1 MKTAGQDNAMH
12 DASRAKASRK
22 RGVVKDLA
30 ARKSADVKGGFVIDW
45 AAANPTRP
53 GEERGV
59 IAIIKPA
66 GGA

>member
-1 MKTAGQDNAMH
+1 MRK
-12 DASRAKASRK
+12 ASNIKASR
-22 RGVVKDLA
+22 RRNTTKDLA
-30 ARKSADVKGGFVIDW
+30 AQKAVKGGFVIDW
-45 AAANPTRP
+45 AAPKPSRP

>member
-1 MKTAGQDNAMH
+1 MRTVSKT
-12 DASRAKASRK
+12 RTSRK
-22 RGVVKDLA
+22 LNVAKDLA
-30 ARKSADVKGGFVIDW
+30 ARKAGGVKGGFVIDW
-45 AAANPTRP
+45 AATKPSRP

>member
-1 MKTAGQDNAMH
+1 MAMRK
-12 DASRAKASRK
+12 ASNIKASR
-22 RGVVKDLA
+22 RRNTTKDLA
-30 ARKSADVKGGFVIDW
+30 AQKAVKGGFVIDW
-45 AAANPTRP
+45 AAPKPSRP

>member
-1 MKTAGQDNAMH
+1 MKPTRKAT
-12 DASRAKASRK
+12 AKAER
-22 RGVVKDLA
+22 RHATVKDLTA
-30 ARKSADVKGGFVIDW
+30 TRSDGVKGGFIIDW
-45 AAANPTRP
+45 AASNPAKP

>member
-1 MKTAGQDNAMH
+1 MRKT
-12 DASRAKASRK
+12 SKTKTSRK
-22 RGVVKDLA
+22 RNATKDLA
-30 ARKSADVKGGFVIDW
+30 ARKTAGIKGGFVIDW
-45 AAANPTRP
+45 AATKPGRP

>member
-1 MKTAGQDNAMH
+1 MRK
-12 DASRAKASRK
+12 ASNSKASR
-22 RGVVKDLA
+22 RRNTTKDLA
-30 ARKSADVKGGFVIDW
+30 AQKAVKGGFVIDG
-45 AAANPTRP
+45 AAPKPSRP

>member
-1 MKTAGQDNAMH
+1 MKPT
-12 DASRAKASRK
+12 KAAATKVRQRRSAT
-22 RGVVKDLA
+22 KDLA
-30 ARKSADVKGGFVIDW
+30 ASNTGGVKGGIIIDW
-45 AAANPTRP
+45 AAAKPGRP